1 MNEEL
6 SIKLINYEL
15 EKMKQ
20 DSHPFFGK
28 NEMITLLSLL
38 SRYDRDFIVSSV
50 ANIIDKLDLIIRD
63 LEKLRDLEKFDDEFN
78 DEGNFM
84 YVANFIRK
92 NW

>member
-1 MNEEL
+1 MNKEL
-6 SIKLINYEL
+6 SIKSINYDL

-20 DSHPFFGK
+20 DSRPFFGK

-38 SRYDRDFIVSSV
+38 SRYDRDFIVSNV

-63 LEKLRDLEKFDDEFN
+63 LKELDDEIL
-78 DEGNFM
+78 DEDNFM

-92 NW
+92 NWQ

>member
-1 MNEEL
+1 MSKEL

-63 LEKLRDLEKFDDEFN
+63 LKELDDEIL
-78 DEGNFM
+78 DEGNFV
-84 YVANFIRK
+84 YVANFIRN